1 MADSNGKL
9 KWIVIIIF
17 NCLLYGLCC
26 LLIIKR
32 KNYTYISIR
41 SPTLLLITNF
51 SNFLISITL
60 LLFKITESNFFSII
74 FYILRF
80 TMFFSLILR
89 YERIVTCFKTDLR
102 KFYNKRHL
110 LQEKFYVR
118 LLIII
123 FIVFF
128 VFIII
133 INIISNKC
141 FEILNISNLED
152 NLTYNNKDKNEIKAQ
167 IYTWVIW
174 NFVELLIIITCIFRS
189 YYKKLKHYLLL
200 ELYILSIITLFFSN
214 YSSYMYLY
222 ENKDNSEFIVL
233 SLFFLYLYLIF
244 NGLVPIIMSFC
255 SKANIPYYF
264 TPKLTTN
271 LYLFLAN
278 EECYQAFNEYLS
290 KDKNGSFYLKL
301 YTNIMK
307 YKLDQALN
315 INRNQLFIEAQEI
328 YNNYFNTEHY
338 LQQLGQ
344 DIMLKVRER
353 CQIIKLQSFNNQ
365 MFDDALQFVFDEL
378 NKRFITYKES
388 NEFRELQE
396 DINLYTFIQ
405 CKMCNTGLINKF

>member
-1 MADSNGKL
+1 MGDSNEKL
-9 KWIVIIIF
+9 TYIIIILF
-17 NCLLYGLCC
+17 NCILYGLCC

-32 KNYTYISIR
+32 KYYTYISIR

-51 SNFLISITL
+51 TNFLISIAL
-60 LLFKITESNFFSII
+60 LLFKITESNFISII
-74 FYILRF
+74 FYIFRF
-80 TMFFSLILR
+80 SMFFSVILR
-89 YERIVTCFKTDLR
+89 YERIITCFKTDLR

-118 LLIII
+118 ILII
-123 FIVFF
+123 FF
-128 VFIII
+128 VVFLLFVII
-133 INIISNKC
+133 INIISDKC
-141 FEILNISNLED
+141 FEILNLSNLED
-152 NLTYNNKDKNEIKAQ
+152 NIGNKENKGQ
-167 IYTWVIW
+167 IYTWIIW
-174 NFVELLIIITCIFRS
+174 SFVELFIIITYIFRI
-189 YYKKLKHYLLL
+189 YGKKLKHYLLL
-200 ELYILSIITLFFSN
+200 ELYIFSITSLLFSN
-214 YSSYMYLY
+214 YSSYIYLY
-222 ENKDNSEFIVL
+222 KNEDNSDFIVIT
-233 SLFFLYLYLIF
+233 LFFLYIYLIF
-244 NGLVPIIMSFC
+244 NGLLPILMSFC

-264 TPKLTTN
+264 TPKLTNN

-301 YTNIMK
+301 YTHIMK

-315 INRNQLFIEAQEI
+315 VNRNQLFLEAQEI
-328 YNNYFNTEHY
+328 YNNYFNSEQY
-338 LQQLGQ
+338 LHQLGQ
-344 DIMLKVRER
+344 ELMLKVRER

-378 NKRFITYKES
+378 NKRFISYKES